1 MEHLGPVRS
10 EYGIENHGITN
21 VSRVYWNL
29 SASALVEEAVRR
41 SEGVLS
47 ADGAL
52 VVTTGKHTG
61 RSPNDKFIVEEPSSK
76 DKINWGKVNKP
87 IDSEK
92 FDRLHARMLAY
103 LQNRDVFVVEA
114 QGGAAASLG
123 LPIRVVTPS
132 AWHALFAH
140 TMFLRPSTEARRKH
154 VPEFTVLHAPTF
166 KADPAIDGT
175 RSETFIIIN
184 YGKKLVLIGGTE
196 YAGEIKKSVFSI
208 LNYILPLKGVLPMHS
223 SLNVGVA
230 GDATVFF
237 GLSGTGKTT
246 LSADPARTLIGDD
259 EHGWSNDGTFNFEG
273 GCYAKAIRLSKEAE
287 PDIWAAC
294 HAYGTVLENVLM
306 NPDTRE
312 IDFDS
317 DKLTENTRAA
327 YTLDKIRNASLTG
340 TAGHPKN
347 IVMLTADAYGVLPPV
362 ARLTPEQAMYHFIS
376 GYTAKVA
383 GTERGVTEPQ
393 ATFSAC
399 FGAPF
404 LPMHPTTYA
413 EMLGSKIAKHNA
425 QVWLVNTG
433 WTGGPYGV
441 GHRMKIAHTRAMIT
455 AALEGKLSDARVEQ
469 DPIFKVGVPTEVPGV
484 PKEVLSPRNTWSDKG
499 GYDKQAKD
507 LAGRFRDNFEQYAKQ
522 APKEVGAAGP
532 G

>member
-10 EYGIENHGITN
+10 DYGIENHGITN
-21 VSRVYWNL
+21 ASRVYWNP
-29 SASALVEEAVRR
+29 SASSLVEETVRR

-47 ADGAL
+47 AHGAL
-52 VVTTGKHTG
+52 VVNTGKHTG

-103 LQNRDVFVVEA
+103 LQNRDLFVVEA
-114 QGGAAASLG
+114 QGGAAASHG

-140 TMFLRPSTEARRKH
+140 TMFLRPSRDARREH

-223 SLNVGVA
+223 SLNVGPA
-230 GDATVFF
+230 GDPTVFF

-294 HAYGTVLENVLM
+294 HAYGTVLENVVM
-306 NPDTRE
+306 DPETRE

-413 EMLGSKIAKHNA
+413 EMLGAKIAKHNA

-455 AALEGKLSDARVEQ
+455 AALEGKLGDARVEQ